1 MSRTGPAPGAED
13 EVLGRA
19 YDRRLMGRL
28 WKFVRPYRGVVALSA
43 VSFPLLAAVD
53 LVQPYLTK
61 VAIDA
66 HILRG
71 DWAGLSRIALLFLLT
86 LVLQFGLRYAQ
97 AFLLAWTGQQVVH
110 DLRDALFTHVQR
122 LSATFFDRN
131 PVGRLMTRV
140 LGDVEA
146 VGELFASGVV
156 SVLGD
161 VVTLVGVVVAMLV
174 LDWHLALV
182 TFAVVPFLVVV
193 AVYFR
198 GRARAAYRE
207 VRTRLARLS
216 AYLQEALVG
225 LTVLQL
231 FGQERAWAAEFDRLN
246 EQYRRAL
253 FRRMGFDAFLY
264 AGVELVG
271 AVAVAALLW
280 WGGIEIVGGSLTF
293 GVLVAFMEYVQR
305 FFLPIRDAS
314 AKYTVMQSA
323 TVSAERIFGL
333 LDTEP
338 EIVSPPGSYRPGP
351 AAPSNRPPAL
361 EFRDVWFRYPAASG
375 AGGGDG
381 DHPDGSGPGAWLVDD
396 GATSD
401 TGEPDGWVLRGLSF
415 RVAAGERVAV
425 VGATGAGKTTLA
437 RLLTRTYDV
446 SRGAV
451 LVEGVDVREW
461 DLAALRRHVGLVLQD
476 VLLFSGTVAENLAAG
491 RPDATRETIVAA
503 GERAHA
509 DRFVKELPGAYE
521 APIQE
526 RGANLSQG
534 QRQLLS
540 LARAL
545 VYNPAVLVLDEATS
559 SVDPETEGL
568 LQDAVDQLLTGRTS
582 VVIAHRFSTIQRAD
596 RVLVLRHGELA
607 EAGTHAELLRQGGLY
622 AALHEL
628 QFGTDLALAGA

>member
-1 MSRTGPAPGAED
+1 MRGSGQGPLVED

-28 WKFVRPYRGVVALSA
+28 WLFVRPYRRVIALSA
-43 VSFPLLAAVD
+43 VSFPLLAAVE

-61 VAIDA
+61 VAIDS

-71 DWAGLSRIALLFLLT
+71 DWPGLSRIALLFLLT
-86 LVLQFGLRYAQ
+86 LVLQFGLRFAQ

-110 DLRDALFTHVQR
+110 DLRQALFTHVQR
-122 LSATFFDRN
+122 LSAVFFDKN
-131 PVGRLMTRV
+131 PVGRLMTRI

-146 VGELFASGVV
+146 VGELFSSGVV

-174 LDWHLALV
+174 LDWRLALV
-182 TFAVVPFLVVV
+182 TFAVVPLLVGV

-207 VRTRLARLS
+207 VRIRLARLS

-225 LTVLQL
+225 MSVLQL
-231 FGQERAWAAEFDRLN
+231 FTQERAWADEFSRLN
-246 EQYRRAL
+246 EEYRGAVY
-253 FRRMGFDAFLY
+253 RRMGFDALLY

-280 WGGIEIVGGSLTF
+280 WGGVEIVAGGLTF

-314 AKYTVMQSA
+314 AKYTIMQSA
-323 TVSAERIFGL
+323 TVAAERIFGL

-338 EIVSPPGSYRPGP
+338 EIVSPAGGYRPG
-351 AAPSNRPPAL
+351 AAARDGDRAIPAL
-361 EFRDVWFRYPAASG
+361 ELRDVWFRYP
-375 AGGGDG
+375 
-381 DHPDGSGPGAWLVDD
+381 PGSHD
-396 GATSD
+396 GAAGDAEGSRSD
-401 TGEPDGWVLRGLSF
+401 RPPAADGWVLRGLSF

-437 RLLTRTYDV
+437 RLLTRSYDV
-446 SRGAV
+446 TRGAV
-451 LVEGVDVREW
+451 LVDGVDVREW
-461 DLAALRRHVGLVLQD
+461 DLPALRRHVGLVLQD
-476 VLLFSGTVAENLAAG
+476 VLLFSGTVSDNLAAG
-491 RPDATRETIVAA
+491 RPDATAATLVAA
-503 GERAHA
+503 AGRAHA
-509 DRFVKELPGAYE
+509 DRFVKELPGGYA
-521 APIQE
+521 APVRE

-540 LARAL
+540 VARAL

-559 SVDPETEGL
+559 SVDPETERL
-568 LQDAVDQLLTGRTS
+568 LQDAVDQLLAGRTS

-596 RVLVLRHGELA
+596 RILVLRGGALA
-607 EAGTHAELLRQGGLY
+607 ESGTHATLLQRGGLY

-628 QFGTDLALAGA
+628 QFGSDLALAEAGAGGR